1 VRHLALQCGYKV
13 YLQVTQRPGPCSGAC
28 RFYEGGNG
36 FELTCFMI
44 TSLLVLVSCYV
55 FMSRE
60 QNAVQNRNI
69 NPLRAW
75 DISNIWEQP

>member
-1 VRHLALQCGYKV
+1 M
-13 YLQVTQRPGPCSGAC
+13 
-28 RFYEGGNG
+28 

-44 TSLLVLVSCYV
+44 TSVLVRVLCYV

-60 QNAVQNRNI
+60 QNAVQNRYVS
-69 NPLRAW
+69 PSRAW